1 MSLCPQSTLAELGG
15 CGGHPGMYR
24 ANQLL
29 SVRRNSVTGLRI
41 TSFGIALCF
50 ALGAATVGC
59 QGKSAQDYIAAGDA
73 AASNN
78 QIDEAI
84 GDYQKAIGL
93 DPNLAAPHAALARLY
108 SARAAQELARAVAI
122 NPAFGNPT
130 SALTPAPAVAA
141 PLPAGTPTP
150 EPEARP
156 AQKIKAVNKK
166 FLLTHDSDVHSNP
179 DGSSAVVANVH
190 RRKYVHVIG
199 IAGDWLQVKLKTG
212 VVGFIP
218 ISAAE

>member
-1 MSLCPQSTLAELGG
+1 
-15 CGGHPGMYR
+15 MYCS
-24 ANQLL
+24 NQLL
-29 SVRRNSVTGLRI
+29 SVWRNQGTALRVTSIVIGL
-41 TSFGIALCF
+41 GIS
-50 ALGAATVGC
+50 LGAATVGC
-59 QGKSAQDYIAAGDA
+59 QGKSAQDYVAAGDA

-84 GDYQKAIGL
+84 SDYQKAIGV

-108 SARAAQELARAVAI
+108 NARAAQELARAVAI

-130 SALTPAPAVAA
+130 PVLTPAPGLAA

-150 EPEARP
+150 EPK
-156 AQKIKAVNKK
+156 AQAAKMKAVNKK
-166 FLLTHDSDVHSNP
+166 FLLTHDSEVYDNP
-179 DGSSAVVANVH
+179 DSSSAVVAHVH
-190 RRKYVHVIG
+190 KRKFVHVVG
-199 IAGDWLQVKLKTG
+199 ITGDWLQVKLKTG